1 MAENSPWVPQENG
14 TYLPSADLVR
24 RVRENPDQFPNAVED
39 FTAISG
45 LPREEVEAILNNP
58 LREGGSFGFLPSFSG
73 PKLLM
78 DASEGAVRGAEWAA
92 RKLFNE
98 EAGDAVGSVADAIDP
113 AFETEKGVVEQV
125 QEVAGQAAPAVAAG
139 VAGGGVIA
147 GGVAGAGVATLTFGD
162 EDNLM
167 NLAND
172 YADGLVPD
180 FLTIQEE
187 DDADTRALK
196 NLSANLIV
204 DLATAGLGH
213 GIAKV
218 YRIFRETPSGF
229 ADMDTLKALGDEYGI
244 PLRETEGG
252 SSAATEAVRAVAKKA
267 ADEQP
272 TAADVVKIRK
282 AAAKDKVLEDIAS
295 KELGHSIAKNAD
307 EGVVVAEDVAQAFR
321 QETLGP
327 VNRLLN
333 RSAEVNVGKA
343 GRIENFRG
351 TDGGYQVYAAH
362 TEEVLKALSTNNIP
376 DVLRLIRQ
384 IDEMPQASTVGHTYK
399 TSLLNASLQ
408 RLDDNFEEIIK
419 RIREDPSLVTKRAWK
434 ELAAEY
440 HANKVRLAEMY
451 REIGSSSSYA
461 FLNRKGVKFDDRAL
475 TQLLETE
482 GELIQQLKDQGYN
495 LFSSRAEF
503 VASKALTLDE
513 MGYDTLQVMDE
524 LHKMFDEFDAARTG
538 VIDNM
543 KSNNLSKLTKAERE
557 ALENSFMRVLHD
569 IHSSALLGQPSTAL
583 LEVSSN
589 FLNNLT
595 LPFTQHVLTNGN
607 ARRAFREYS
616 GYAAAWGRGWETFK
630 KAYMAGK
637 SVTDDFDILDG
648 AHSSWI
654 DYAEMAKNGKGGWYV
669 FMRLWKFAADLSI
682 AASESQKAWRGM
694 GIAYAD
700 GYELALKQGATKPQ
714 AKKLALEYANNSFT
728 PEGTFKDTALKLDVQ
743 QTSWQSVLDTR
754 YATGKVTQY
763 IDNLRNSTSPYVA
776 IPARAAV
783 PFWRTLINI
792 ASHSL
797 QTVQPVPA
805 VVLKGFA
812 KTPYAGKMVK
822 LAKFMDDFT
831 GSNGYA
837 AQQRAIGRQR
847 LGYSMLAAGWALM
860 ESGQID
866 ITGPSGYKRWDAKLA
881 EMQEYPASS
890 LIIGDTAIDLTRLL
904 PFSAPLLLLGVMKDA
919 EREDAMEMKDGN
931 WVSPDDSAYKVLTTY
946 GTSLGI
952 LSLSLMSDAA
962 SMRGVGDL
970 FDALQ
975 KAVGEG
981 DPRGVIRFGQDYA
994 KQFTPGLLRVA
1005 GKNQGLATGD
1015 WTQDQAEGFLNE
1027 VLASAGW
1034 HTGYTKLDFLGHPV
1048 IDKGRGLDPFNM
1060 KPVKASSDPLRAEY
1074 VMLNKADDLGL
1085 MLDRPDGVYDKAFW
1099 KNLGVNSTFSDWVF
1113 GTEAPSL
1120 TQMKTKDGANAWER
1134 YRELVYKGK
1143 ATGDIQKGTGRY
1155 GDRVDVGKVT
1165 VKKGENFEAALRR
1178 IIETPGYQAL
1188 TPDARAK
1195 VFKTV
1200 FGIFK
1205 EHAKDHLKDNLVVD
1219 PSTFSDSRYGSPI
1232 SSPSPIGETQEAGKD
1247 LAAGI
1252 QRTRGNPLDEIFSIK

>member
-1 MAENSPWVPQENG
+1 MAENSPWIPQENG

-24 RVRENPDQFPNAVED
+24 KVRENPDKFPNAVED
-39 FTAISG
+39 FTAVSG

-73 PKLLM
+73 PKMLL
-78 DASEGAVRGAEWAA
+78 DASEGALRGAEWAA

-98 EAGDAVGSVADAIDP
+98 EAGDAVGSVADSVDP
-113 AFETEKGVVEQV
+113 AFETEKGSVERL
-125 QEVAGQAAPAVAAG
+125 QEVAGQAAPAIAAG
-139 VAGGGVIA
+139 IAGGGVVA
-147 GGVAGAGVATLTFGD
+147 GGIAGAGVSTLTFGD

-180 FLTIQEE
+180 FLTIQE
-187 DDADTRALK
+187 DDGADARALK

-204 DLATAGLGH
+204 DLAMAGLGH

-244 PLRETEGG
+244 PLRETEGAT
-252 SSAATEAVRAVAKKA
+252 AAANDAIQTVARRAV
-267 ADEQP
+267 DEQP
-272 TAADVVKIRK
+272 SAVEVVKIRK
-282 AAAKDKVLEDIAS
+282 AAAKDKLLEDIAA
-295 KELGHSIAKNAD
+295 KELGHPVVKSSG
-307 EGVVVAEDVAQAFR
+307 EGASVPEDVARAFR

-327 VNRLLN
+327 INRLLN
-333 RSAEVNVGKA
+333 RSSEVNVGRA
-343 GRIENFRG
+343 GRIEDFRG
-351 TDGGYQVYAAH
+351 VEGGYQVYASH

-384 IDEMPQASTVGHTYK
+384 IDELPQASTVGHTYK
-399 TSLLNASLQ
+399 TAVLNASLQ
-408 RLDDNFEEIIK
+408 RLDDNFEAIIH

-475 TQLLETE
+475 TQLAETE
-482 GELIQQLKDQGYN
+482 DELIKQLKEQGYN

-524 LHKMFDEFDAARTG
+524 LHKMFDEFDAARAG

-543 KSNNLSKLTKAERE
+543 KSNNLSKLSKAEKE
-557 ALENSFMRVLHD
+557 ALENSFMRALHD
-569 IHSSALLGQPSTAL
+569 FHSSALLGQPSTAM

-595 LPFTQHVLTNGN
+595 LPFTEHVLTKGN
-607 ARRAFREYS
+607 VRRAFREYS

-648 AHSSWI
+648 AHASKL
-654 DYAEMAKNGKGGWYV
+654 DYEELARKNNWAGYV

-694 GIAYAD
+694 GVAYAD
-700 GYELALKQGATKPQ
+700 GFELALRQGATKPQ
-714 AKKLALEYANNSFT
+714 AKKMALEYANNAFT
-728 PEGTFKDTALKLDVQ
+728 PEGAFKDAALKLDVQ

-754 YATGKVTQY
+754 YATGKITQS

-776 IPARAAV
+776 VPARAAV

-847 LGYSMLAAGWALM
+847 LGYTMLATGWALM
-860 ESGQID
+860 ETGAID
-866 ITGPSGYKRWDAKLA
+866 ITGPSGYKRWDAKIA

-919 EREDAMEMKDGN
+919 QREDALEMQNGN

-970 FDALQ
+970 FDSVQ

-981 DPRGVIRFGQDYA
+981 DPRGIIRFGQDYL
-994 KQFTPGLLRVA
+994 KQFTPGLIRAA

-1060 KPVKASSDPLRAEY
+1060 KPVKATSDPLRAEY

-1085 MLDRPDGVYDKAFW
+1085 MLDRPDGIYDKAFW
-1099 KNLGVNSTFSDWVF
+1099 KNLGVNSSFSDWVF

-1155 GDRVDVGKVT
+1155 GDRIDVGKVT

-1205 EHAKDHLKDNLVVD
+1205 EHAKDHLKDNLVID

-1232 SSPSPIGETQEAGKD
+1232 SSPSSIGETQEAGKD